1 MILSKPNHIK
11 IYGHR
16 GARGD
21 LPENTLESFKY
32 LFENNINAY
41 ETDILISKDFI
52 PVITHDFRL
61 DPSLTKDNEGNWIE
75 DENIKIYDLTYEE
88 LLKFDVGSLN
98 KLSRYGR
105 RFVNQ
110 KTLENQKIPKLSE
123 LLNLSSKNISEN
135 LLINLEIKSTPDEEN
150 LTPTPEEMVKLVMQ
164 EVNKSTLQNKIIVS
178 SFDWRTLTEMKKL
191 YPEISRAYLTFQQ
204 QAGIKIKN
212 TIYNRSPWMSYMPFF
227 ENHELPKIIKS
238 QGGEAWH
245 PYHKDITKKL
255 VDISHQEN
263 LPVNVWTVNK
273 DYDMLKMVE
282 YGVDGIITDYPLKLK
297 ELCEKENI
305 NWF

>member
-1 MILSKPNHIK
+1 LILSKPNHIK

-41 ETDILISKDFI
+41 ETDILISKDLI

-61 DPSLTKDNEGNWIE
+61 EPSFTKDSEGNWIE
-75 DENIKIYDLTYEE
+75 DENIKIFDLTYEE
-88 LLKFDVGSLN
+88 LLKFDVGSIN

-110 KTLENQKIPKLSE
+110 KPLENQRIPKLSE
-123 LLNLSSKNISEN
+123 LLDLSSKNKSEN

-150 LTPTPEEMVKLVMQ
+150 LTPAPEDTVKLVVDEM
-164 EVNKSTLQNKIIVS
+164 NLSNLKDKIIVS
-178 SFDWRTLTEMKKL
+178 SFDWRTLTEIKNQ
-191 YPEISRAYLTFQQ
+191 YPEISRAYLTYQQ
-204 QAGIKIKN
+204 VRGMKIKK
-212 TIYNRSPWMSYMPFF
+212 TIYNRSPWMSFLPFY
-227 ENHELPKIIKS
+227 EDHELPKIIKS
-238 QGGEAWH
+238 QGGKAWH
-245 PYHKDITKKL
+245 PYRKDITKKL
-255 VDISHQEN
+255 VDISHQED
-263 LPVNVWTVNK
+263 LPVNVWTVNEE
-273 DYDMLKMVE
+273 YEMLKMIE
-282 YGVDGIITDYPLKLK
+282 YGVDGIMTDYPLRLK